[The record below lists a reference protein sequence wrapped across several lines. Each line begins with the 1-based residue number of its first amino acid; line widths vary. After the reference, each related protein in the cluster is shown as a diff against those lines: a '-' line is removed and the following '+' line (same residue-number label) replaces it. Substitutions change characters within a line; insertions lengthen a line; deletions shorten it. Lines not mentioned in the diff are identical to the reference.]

1 LLTLGVQHPQWI
13 VMADPPP
20 PPAPPPVDWG
30 AQPPGWGTPPSGWGA
45 PPPAWGGQPPGW
57 GGAQPGWGAPP
68 GWNPG
73 FMPSQVG
80 SGRFRSMSVGEWLDA
95 TFSLYRRNFVLIASI
110 SAVVQI
116 PYALLT
122 LLLYEVTG
130 LGAFVRSPFGS
141 VNTTTLTPAQAQA
154 LLNSLVGV
162 LAVSA
167 ALLILTAVVVLP
179 LGEAAT
185 TRAVSD
191 RYLDRTTT
199 LQAAYRA
206 ALGRL
211 GSLIMMS
218 LILGGAY
225 IACVAAVVLLVILF
239 AAIGAGSAGGAIAI
253 LAGIAL
259 IPVLI
264 IVIVRTVI
272 AAPAIVIERVSG
284 WRGLKRS
291 WHLVGGRFWPTF
303 GRILLLGLISGIISS
318 VVTAIFELPGSALDP
333 GNTFIFSQVASGIA
347 AVFVGPITYI
357 GVTLLYYDARI
368 RKEGFD
374 IEMLAS
380 SL

>member
-1 LLTLGVQHPQWI
+1 
-13 VMADPPP
+13 
-20 PPAPPPVDWG
+20 
-30 AQPPGWGTPPSGWGA
+30 
-45 PPPAWGGQPPGW
+45 
-57 GGAQPGWGAPP
+57 
-68 GWNPG
+68 
-73 FMPSQVG
+73 MPSQVG

-167 ALLILTAVVVLP
+167 GLLILTAVVVLP

-191 RYLDRTTT
+191 RYLDRKTT

-218 LILGGAY
+218 LILAGAY
-225 IACVAAVVLLVILF
+225 LACVAAVVLLVILF

-259 IPVLI
+259 IPALI
-264 IVIVRTVI
+264 IVVVRTVI

-318 VVTAIFELPGSALDP
+318 VVTAIFELPGSAIDP
-333 GNTFIFSQVASGIA
+333 SNTFIFSQVASGIA

>member
-1 LLTLGVQHPQWI
+1 
-13 VMADPPP
+13 MA
-20 PPAPPPVDWG
+20 
-30 AQPPGWGTPPSGWGA
+30 
-45 PPPAWGGQPPGW
+45 
-57 GGAQPGWGAPP
+57 
-68 GWNPG
+68 
-73 FMPSQVG
+73 
-80 SGRFRSMSVGEWLDA
+80 VGEWLDA

-130 LGAFVRSPFGS
+130 LGAFVRSPFAS
-141 VNTTTLTPAQAQA
+141 FNPQTITPAQEQV
-154 LLNSLVGV
+154 LLNTFAGV
-162 LAVSA
+162 FFVSA
-167 ALLILTAVVVLP
+167 ALLLITAVVVLP

-185 TRAVSD
+185 TRSVSD
-191 RYLDRTTT
+191 RYLDRPTS
-199 LQAAYRA
+199 LRAAYKA
-206 ALGRL
+206 ALSRL

-225 IACVAAVVLLVILF
+225 IACFFVIIVFVALF
-239 AAIGAGSAGGAIAI
+239 AVLGVGALGAALAV

-259 IPVLI
+259 IPLLI
-264 IVIVRTVI
+264 MVAVRTAV

-291 WHLVGGRFWPTF
+291 WNLIGGRFWPTL
-303 GRILLLGLISGIISS
+303 GRILLLALISGIVSS
-318 VVTAIFELPGSALDP
+318 VVAGIIDLPGSAIDP
-333 GNTFIFSQVASGIA
+333 SHSFIYDQLASAIA
-347 AVFVGPITYI
+347 AIFVGPVTYI

>member
-1 LLTLGVQHPQWI
+1 
-13 VMADPPP
+13 
-20 PPAPPPVDWG
+20 
-30 AQPPGWGTPPSGWGA
+30 
-45 PPPAWGGQPPGW
+45 
-57 GGAQPGWGAPP
+57 
-68 GWNPG
+68 
-73 FMPSQVG
+73 MPSQVG

-122 LLLYEVTG
+122 LVLYEVTG

-141 VNTTTLTPAQAQA
+141 VNTQTLTPAQAQA

-162 LAVSA
+162 FAVYV
-167 ALLILTAVVVLP
+167 ALLIVTAVVVLP

-191 RYLDRTTT
+191 RYLDRKTS

-218 LILGGAY
+218 LILAGAY
-225 IACVAAVVLLVILF
+225 VAYAIAVALLILLF
-239 AAIGAGSAGGAIAI
+239 AAIGAGTAGIAIAL
-253 LAGIAL
+253 LAAIAL
-259 IPVLI
+259 IPALVIVL
-264 IVIVRTVI
+264 VRTVI
-272 AAPAIVIERVSG
+272 AAPAIVLERVSG

-303 GRILLLGLISGIISS
+303 GRIALLGLISWIISQ
-318 VVTAIFELPGSALDP
+318 VVTVIFELPGVALDP
-333 GNTFIFSQVASGIA
+333 SNTFIFGQVASGVA

>member
-1 LLTLGVQHPQWI
+1 LLTVAMQHPQWI

-20 PPAPPPVDWG
+20 PLPPPADLG

-45 PPPAWGGQPPGW
+45 PPPGWGGQPPGW
-57 GGAQPGWGAPP
+57 GAPPPAWGGPQP

-73 FMPSQVG
+73 FMQSQVG
-80 SGRFRSMSVGEWLDA
+80 SGRFRSMTVGEWLDA
-95 TFSLYRRNFVLIASI
+95 TFTLYRRNFVLIASI

-141 VNTTTLTPAQAQA
+141 LNTQTLTPAQAQA

-162 LAVSA
+162 FAVSA

-191 RYLDRTTT
+191 RYLDRKTS

-211 GSLIMMS
+211 GSLIVMS

-225 IACVAAVVLLVILF
+225 VAYVVAVVLLVLLF
-239 AAIGAGSAGGAIAI
+239 AAIGAGT
-253 LAGIAL
+253 AGIAIVLLAGLAL
-259 IPVLI
+259 IPALVIVL
-264 IVIVRTVI
+264 VRTVI
-272 AAPAIVIERVSG
+272 AAPAIVLERVSG

-291 WHLVGGRFWPTF
+291 WHLVGGRFWPTL
-303 GRILLLGLISGIISS
+303 GRIALLGLISGIISS
-318 VVTAIFELPGSALDP
+318 VVTAIFELPGAVLTP

>member
-1 LLTLGVQHPQWI
+1 
-13 VMADPPP
+13 MA
-20 PPAPPPVDWG
+20 
-30 AQPPGWGTPPSGWGA
+30 
-45 PPPAWGGQPPGW
+45 
-57 GGAQPGWGAPP
+57 
-68 GWNPG
+68 
-73 FMPSQVG
+73 
-80 SGRFRSMSVGEWLDA
+80 VGEWLDA

-122 LLLYEVTG
+122 LLLYEITG
-130 LGAFVRSPFGS
+130 LGAFVRSPFAS
-141 VNTTTLTPAQAQA
+141 FNPQTITPAQEQV
-154 LLNSLVGV
+154 LLNTFAGV
-162 LAVSA
+162 FFVSA
-167 ALLILTAVVVLP
+167 ALLLITAVVVLP

-185 TRAVSD
+185 TRSVSD
-191 RYLDRTTT
+191 RYLDRPTS
-199 LQAAYRA
+199 LRAAYKA
-206 ALGRL
+206 ALSRL

-225 IACVAAVVLLVILF
+225 VACFVGIVLFVLLF
-239 AAIGAGSAGGAIAI
+239 AVLGVGALGAALAV

-259 IPVLI
+259 IPLLI
-264 IVIVRTVI
+264 MVAVRTAV

-291 WHLVGGRFWPTF
+291 WNLIGGRFWPTF
-303 GRILLLGLISGIISS
+303 GRILLLGLISGIVSG
-318 VVTAIFELPGSALDP
+318 VVASIIDLPGSAIDP
-333 GNTFIFSQVASGIA
+333 AHSFIYDQLASAIA
-347 AVFVGPITYI
+347 AIFVGPVTYI

>member
-1 LLTLGVQHPQWI
+1 
-13 VMADPPP
+13 
-20 PPAPPPVDWG
+20 
-30 AQPPGWGTPPSGWGA
+30 
-45 PPPAWGGQPPGW
+45 
-57 GGAQPGWGAPP
+57 
-68 GWNPG
+68 
-73 FMPSQVG
+73 
-80 SGRFRSMSVGEWLDA
+80 MSVGEWLDA

-122 LLLYEVTG
+122 LVLYEVTG

-141 VNTTTLTPAQAQA
+141 VNTQTLTPAQAQA

-162 LAVSA
+162 FAVYV
-167 ALLILTAVVVLP
+167 ALLIVTAVVVLP

-191 RYLDRTTT
+191 RYLDRKTS

-218 LILGGAY
+218 LILAGAY
-225 IACVAAVVLLVILF
+225 VAYAIAVALLILLF
-239 AAIGAGSAGGAIAI
+239 AAIGAGTAGIAIAL
-253 LAGIAL
+253 LAAIAL
-259 IPVLI
+259 IPALVIVL
-264 IVIVRTVI
+264 VRTVI
-272 AAPAIVIERVSG
+272 AAPAIVLERVSG

-303 GRILLLGLISGIISS
+303 GRIALLGLISWIISQ
-318 VVTAIFELPGSALDP
+318 VVTVIFELPGVALDP
-333 GNTFIFSQVASGIA
+333 SNTFIFGQVASGVA

>member
-1 LLTLGVQHPQWI
+1 
-13 VMADPPP
+13 
-20 PPAPPPVDWG
+20 
-30 AQPPGWGTPPSGWGA
+30 
-45 PPPAWGGQPPGW
+45 
-57 GGAQPGWGAPP
+57 
-68 GWNPG
+68 
-73 FMPSQVG
+73 MPSQVG

-122 LLLYEVTG
+122 LVLYEVTG

-141 VNTTTLTPAQAQA
+141 VNTQTLTPAQAQA

-162 LAVSA
+162 FAVYV
-167 ALLILTAVVVLP
+167 ALLIVTAVVVLP

-191 RYLDRTTT
+191 RYLDRKTS

-218 LILGGAY
+218 LILAGAY
-225 IACVAAVVLLVILF
+225 VAYAVAVALLILLF
-239 AAIGAGSAGGAIAI
+239 AAIGAGTAGIAIAL
-253 LAGIAL
+253 LAAIAL
-259 IPVLI
+259 IPALI
-264 IVIVRTVI
+264 IVLVRTVI
-272 AAPAIVIERVSG
+272 AAPAIVLERVSG

-291 WHLVGGRFWPTF
+291 WHLVGGRFWPTL
-303 GRILLLGLISGIISS
+303 GRIALLGLISWIISQ
-318 VVTAIFELPGSALDP
+318 VVTVIFELPGVALDP
-333 GNTFIFSQVASGIA
+333 SNTFIFSQVASGVA

>member
-1 LLTLGVQHPQWI
+1 
-13 VMADPPP
+13 
-20 PPAPPPVDWG
+20 
-30 AQPPGWGTPPSGWGA
+30 
-45 PPPAWGGQPPGW
+45 
-57 GGAQPGWGAPP
+57 
-68 GWNPG
+68 
-73 FMPSQVG
+73 
-80 SGRFRSMSVGEWLDA
+80 MSVGEWLDA

-130 LGAFVRSPFGS
+130 LGAFVRSPFAS
-141 VNTTTLTPAQAQA
+141 VTTTTLTPAQAQA

-162 LAVSA
+162 FAVSA
-167 ALLILTAVVVLP
+167 GLLILTAVIVLP

-191 RYLDRTTT
+191 RYLDRKTS
-199 LQAAYRA
+199 LRAAYSA

-218 LILGGAY
+218 LILGAAY
-225 IACVAAVVLLVILF
+225 VACIGGVILLVLLFVS
-239 AAIGAGSAGGAIAI
+239 IGAGAVGGA
-253 LAGIAL
+253 LAVLAVIAL
-259 IPVLI
+259 IPAVI
-264 IVIVRTVI
+264 IVVVRAVI
-272 AAPAIVIERVSG
+272 APPAIVLERVSG
-284 WRGLKRS
+284 WRGLQRS
-291 WHLVGGRFWPTF
+291 WHLISGRFWPTL
-303 GRILLLGLISGIISS
+303 GRILLLALISGIISS
-318 VVTAIFELPGSALDP
+318 VVGAIFELPGSALDP
-333 GNTFIFSQVASGIA
+333 NNTFIYDQVASGIA